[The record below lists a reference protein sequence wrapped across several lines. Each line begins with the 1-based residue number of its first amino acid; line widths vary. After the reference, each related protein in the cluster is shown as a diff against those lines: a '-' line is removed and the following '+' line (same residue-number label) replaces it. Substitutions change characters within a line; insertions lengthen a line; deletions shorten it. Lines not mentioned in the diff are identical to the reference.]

1 MYPVSARFLEHINGT
16 HHALVRARLLTTTQ
30 FGANPTGMDLP
41 ILSGDVKLSATSD
54 NKSTLEITVPG
65 DYWADVQPYGPEVWV
80 ARGVDYGDTT
90 HEMVPLGYFRIDD
103 VEQESAPYGPVRLSC
118 SDRISQLKQNRVL
131 YPFQVPEGYTHRK
144 LFERLV
150 NGRLAVGTADT
161 PDQTVAAQ
169 YIRDRFVL
177 GQQILEDW
185 TWPGMPAIV
194 GTYNDALLALYE
206 VDGAIPA
213 KTQAAILIDYRIL
226 CHATINDDWSW
237 DGMPA
242 IVNTYN
248 ETLRAENIAA
258 GSPEPTVWLQQY
270 ATAHGGTMPV
280 QTQAA
285 GIIKARLES
294 GLAINADWTWPDP
307 PQIVTQY
314 SKNILSQ
321 YPGAYND
328 RPTAITWLA
337 GYISSHGGASQPDP
351 ITWLEIYIASH
362 GGYDTINSLGYAA
375 MIQGPAV
382 PIIWSGYDPDRYFIN
397 GGPVVENSSYEF
409 MSKLADSRGC
419 VLRFDELG
427 QLNIDIREPD
437 PDSPPVYAITP
448 GRNGNLIRASRKAG
462 RDGVYNI
469 VVAYGSDIA
478 APTGYQLAY
487 NNDKNSR
494 LRWDSQFGAAPRYY
508 ASPLLRTPGE
518 AADAAATV
526 LSRYTGLPS
535 TVGLWTLPNPAIRP
549 QDAISAKIT
558 GLPETHIV
566 DVVTIP
572 LAISGAGPVEIETK
586 TLNDVVTPEDPTD
599 PGGGGGGTGQ
609 PTPLQITQEKA
620 FEITS
625 TAENSTKNWWEQF
638 SYLEDIGDGRGL
650 TGGIFGATSAT
661 GDMLELVQ
669 NYTATKPGN
678 VLASFLPGLQ
688 ACATTGMGG
697 SATSAANSNLG
708 TPFKNAW
715 AQAAQDP
722 VFQTAQINYRNQ
734 VYWTPAYNQAVAD
747 GLSNL
752 GIAIYYDTSINHGM
766 GSPAEDDGSFDDIR
780 AATSVTGGGSTSTLG
795 QTANN
800 SFSSTSSSDKTVL
813 SKFTAGATGTLTG
826 GHARLSLSAAGSA
839 STCLTVYADAS
850 GVPGARLAQS
860 SLVAVTATAETLYNY
875 VFTGASQVT
884 ITNGTSYWIGPSW
897 QDPGTITI
905 AYSRNSTASQVQA
918 VNSFAPTTF
927 GTGTASSGPVDAY
940 IDVNTGGTGSGPPG
954 QGGNEAAWLNAFL
967 DAREAVL
974 TSWGDAPVDGRVPM
988 FRALI
993 TSGNFALTTPF
1004 SWSVYGDS
1012 FTMSSDPLPYGW
1024 TGDGTGGG
1032 TGGGGTTTWPN
1043 PGVAHNI
1050 GSAPGQNSFNLGVGF
1065 DGTQTGSFVTYAKTH
1080 HDFARSEIEAGLTIP
1095 GFYELNAA
1103 GEVLLSSH
1111 PGGGKTSNNTSYA
1124 RVEYRELERDGTTKA
1139 AWDPTKGRHYI
1150 KGRSAV
1156 DSLSAP
1162 KPEMVIAQV
1171 HDASDDTAM
1180 IYRRNATT
1188 VQAKIG
1194 NSVVATLD
1202 SGAALTEFD
1211 DWMIEIVDGTINFY
1225 WNNMSTPAHSA
1236 HFPYTT
1242 TQYFKSGAYMQWNL
1256 SNGDATIGK
1265 VRLVNLEHWHTG
1277 WPQPARPAGQT
1288 GGGTS
1293 GGSTGGTGGTTA
1305 FTAKYFVATTG
1316 SDSNSGLSKAAAKA
1330 TIAGALALAGA
1341 GDTISVGAGTYT
1353 GNITINSGGSSG
1365 GGYVTI
1371 RSESPRVAVIS
1382 GTGSGSQS
1390 AVQIN
1395 AGYVRLQ
1402 DLTITGTLGSGVRYG
1417 VDVEASNVEVK
1428 NCHIYQICKFLTEG
1442 TSFQG
1447 GAGINFDQP
1456 SYSNISIDGNE
1467 IHDIGPDPGTEQ
1479 LVHGIYAGVSGSN
1492 FRIVNNL
1499 IYDCEDFGVHEFPT
1513 ASSSGLQVVNNTI
1526 SGCGRG
1532 ILHGNGG
1539 MVRNNIVY
1547 NCLSSNYDIR
1557 GTGVTSSNNFSGGGG
1572 DSSGVSGVTNGVDV
1586 KFVSITGNDYRLQ
1599 SASPCVNAGTGTGAP
1614 GTDILGVARP
1624 QGSGID
1630 AGCYELVVSGT
1641 GGTGGP
1647 VGSTGGASNADDGVE
1662 AAKILG
1668 WGPVIDGDEFAY
1680 TGPPNSRWDMYD
1692 GPGHDGNG
1700 IRTPS
1705 AYNVSN
1711 GIMTCTGDAKGNTGG
1726 MAFNGRSSKY
1736 WRLEWRV
1743 RTYSI
1748 NPQGSGHR
1756 YHAVLIL
1763 WPDSDAWPQGGEDDF
1778 YECDCEDGAF
1788 TAYIH
1793 VPGNDPGN
1801 QYAFE
1806 KLRPLDLQNWH
1817 NIAFERSKSGVTCWI
1832 DGQQAFKITDPK
1844 IQVPG
1849 PLHITTQLDNFF
1861 GSSGMEPGR
1870 MDHMWVRVYNPPS

>member
-1 MYPVSARFLEHINGT
+1 MYPVSARFLETINGT
-16 HHALVRARLLTTTQ
+16 HHALVQARLLTTTQ
-30 FGANPTGMDLP
+30 FGANPTGTDLP

-65 DYWADVQPYGPEVWV
+65 DYRDLVMPFGAEVWV
-80 ARGVDYGDTT
+80 ARGIDYGDTT
-90 HEMVPLGYFRIDD
+90 QEMVPLGYFRIDD

-131 YPFQVPEGYTHRK
+131 YPFQVPEGYTHRQ

-150 NGRLAVGTADT
+150 NGRLAVGTPDT
-161 PDQTVAAQ
+161 PEQTQAAML
-169 YIRDRFVL
+169 IRDRFIL
-177 GQQILEDW
+177 GQSVLEDW
-185 TWPGMPAIV
+185 TWSGAPAIV
-194 GTYNDALLALYE
+194 GTYNDALLALYSA
-206 VDGAIPA
+206 DGGIPA
-213 KTQAAILIDYRIL
+213 QTQAAILIDYRIL

-248 ETLRAENIAA
+248 ETLRALNIAA
-258 GSPEPTVWLQQY
+258 GSPEPTAWLQTY
-270 ATAHGGTMPV
+270 VTAHGGTMPV

-307 PQIVTQY
+307 PAIVTQY

-321 YPGAYND
+321 YPGSYSD
-328 RPTAITWLA
+328 RPTAITWL
-337 GYISSHGGASQPDP
+337 GSYVSSHGGASLPDP
-351 ITWLEIYIASH
+351 ITWLEIYIAAH

-375 MIQGPAV
+375 LIQGPAV
-382 PIIWSGYDPDRYFIN
+382 PIIWNGYDPDRYLIN

-437 PDSPPVYAITP
+437 PDTPPVYAITP
-448 GRNGNLIRASRKAG
+448 GRNGNLIKASFKAS

-487 NNDKNSR
+487 NNAPNSK

-508 ASPLLRTPGE
+508 ASPLLRTPGQ

-526 LSRYTGLPS
+526 LSRYTGLPT

-572 LAISGAGPVEIETK
+572 LAISGAGPVEIATK
-586 TLNDVVTPEDPTD
+586 TLNDVVAAEEPTD
-599 PGGGGGGTGQ
+599 DGTGGTGGGGTGQ
-609 PTPLQITQEKA
+609 PTAAQITQEKA
-620 FEITS
+620 FRLTS
-625 TAENSTKNWWEQF
+625 TAENSTVNWWEQF
-638 SYLEDIGDGRGL
+638 SYLEDIADGRGY
-650 TGGIFGATSAT
+650 TCGIAGFTSAT
-661 GDMLELVQ
+661 GDLLELVQ

-678 VLASFLPGLQ
+678 VLAPFLPGLQ
-688 ACATTGMGG
+688 TCATTGMGG
-697 SATSAANSNLG
+697 SATSAANANLG

-715 AQAAQDP
+715 AQAATDT
-722 VFQTAQINYRNQ
+722 VFQTAQITYRNQ
-734 VYWTPAYNQAVAD
+734 VYWTPAFNQAVAD
-747 GLSNL
+747 GLSPL
-752 GIAIYYDTSINHGM
+752 GLAIYYDTSINHGP
-766 GSPAEDDGSFDDIR
+766 GTPNSNDGSFDDIR
-780 AATSVTGGGSTSTLG
+780 SRTTSSGGGSGSTLG
-795 QTANN
+795 QTSN
-800 SFSSTSSSDKTVL
+800 SGASSSSSSNKTVV
-813 SKFTAGATGTLTG
+813 SKFTAASTGTLTG

-839 STCLTVYADAS
+839 STSLVVYADAA

-860 SLVAVTATAETLYNY
+860 SLVSVTSTTETLVNY
-875 VFTGASQVT
+875 VFAGAAQVA
-884 ITNGTSYWIGPSW
+884 ITSGTSYWIGPSW
-897 QDPGTITI
+897 QDPGTINV
-905 AYSRNSTASQVQA
+905 AYSRNTTASQVLA

-940 IDVNTGGTGSGPPG
+940 IDVNTGGTGSGPPS
-954 QGGNEAAWLNAFL
+954 QGGSETAWLTAFL
-967 DAREAVL
+967 ATRSAVL
-974 TSWGDAPVDGRVPM
+974 TAWGDNPVDGRIAM
-988 FRALI
+988 FTALLG
-993 TSGNFALTTPF
+993 TGNLSLTCPF
-1004 SWSVYGDS
+1004 TWSVYGDS
-1012 FTMSSDPLPYGW
+1012 FTMATDPLPYGF
-1024 TGDGTGGG
+1024 TPG
-1032 TGGGGTTTWPN
+1032 TGGGGSTTWPN
-1043 PGVAHNI
+1043 PGTAHNI

-1065 DGTQTGSFVTYAKTH
+1065 EGDPTYGTVHK
-1080 HDFARSEIEAGLTIP
+1080 DFARSQIEGGLSIP
-1095 GFYELNAA
+1095 GYYELTAA
-1103 GEVLLSSH
+1103 GEVLMSSH
-1111 PGGGKTSNNTSYA
+1111 PGGGKTSNNTNYA

-1180 IYRRNATT
+1180 IYRRSATK
-1188 VQAKIG
+1188 VEAKIG

-1202 SGAALTEFD
+1202 SGDSLTHFD
-1211 DWMIEIVDGTINFY
+1211 DWMIEIVNGTINFY

-1236 HFPYTT
+1236 HFPPTSA
-1242 TQYFKSGAYMQWNL
+1242 QYFKAGAYMQWNL

-1265 VRLVNLEHWHTG
+1265 VRLANLEHWHTG

-1288 GGGTS
+1288 GGGT
-1293 GGSTGGTGGTTA
+1293 GGSTGGGTGGGSTGGSG
-1305 FTAKYFVATTG
+1305 FTAQLFVAATG
-1316 SDSNSGLSKAAAKA
+1316 SNSNSGTSKATAKA
-1330 TIAGALALAGA
+1330 TIAGALAVAGP
-1341 GDTISVGAGTYT
+1341 GDTISVAPGTYA
-1353 GNITINSGGSSG
+1353 GNITIASGGSSG

-1371 RSESPRVAVIS
+1371 RSEVPRAAIIS
-1382 GTGSGSQS
+1382 GTGAGSQA

-1402 DLTITGTLGSGVRYG
+1402 DLTVTGTLTSGVRYG

-1428 NCHIYQICKFLTEG
+1428 NCHIVQICKFETAG
-1442 TSFQG
+1442 TGFQG
-1447 GAGINFDQP
+1447 GAGINFDQA
-1456 SYSNISIDGNE
+1456 SYTNISIDGNE
-1467 IHDIGPDPGTEQ
+1467 IHDIGPDPGVEQ
-1479 LVHGIYAGVSGSN
+1479 LVHGIYCGVAGTN

-1513 ASSSGLQVVNNTI
+1513 ASSSGIQVVNNTI

-1532 ILHGNGG
+1532 ILHGDTGI
-1539 MVRNNIVY
+1539 VRNNIVY
-1547 NCLSSNYDIR
+1547 NCLSANYDLR
-1557 GTGVTSSNNFSGGGG
+1557 GTGTTVGNNFSGG
-1572 DSSGVSGVTNGVDV
+1572 SGNTTGSGISAGVDV
-1586 KFVSITGNDYRLQ
+1586 KFVSVTGSDFRLQ
-1599 SASPCVNAGTGTGAP
+1599 SISPAVNAGTATSAP
-1614 GTDILGVARP
+1614 ATDILGVTRP
-1624 QGSGID
+1624 QGSTVD
-1630 AGCYELVVSGT
+1630 AGCYEYVATSGGAT
-1641 GGTGGP
+1641 GGGTTGS
-1647 VGSTGGASNADDGVE
+1647 GSAADGIE
-1662 AAKILG
+1662 AAKLLN
-1668 WGPVIDGDEFAY
+1668 WGAVIDGDEFAY
-1680 TGPPNSRWDMYD
+1680 SGPPNSRWDMYD

-1700 IRTPS
+1700 VRTPS
-1705 AYNVSN
+1705 AYNVAN
-1711 GIMTCTGDAKGNTGG
+1711 GILTCTGDAKGNTGG

-1743 RTYSI
+1743 RAYSI

-1763 WPDSDAWPQGGEDDF
+1763 WPDSDQWPQGGEDDF
-1778 YECDCEDGAF
+1778 YENDAEAGTF

-1793 VPGNDPGN
+1793 IPGNDPGG

-1806 KLRPLDLQNWH
+1806 DLRPLDLQNWH
-1817 NIAFERSKSGVTCWI
+1817 NIAFERSRSGVTCWI
-1832 DGQQAFKITDPK
+1832 DGQQAFQITDPK

-1849 PLHITTQLDNFF
+1849 PLHVTTQFDNFF

-1870 MDHMWVRVYNPPS
+1870 MEHMWLRIYNPPS

>member
-16 HHALVRARLLTTTQ
+16 HHALVQARLLTTTQ
-30 FGANPTGMDLP
+30 FGANPTGTDLP

-54 NKSTLEITVPG
+54 NKSTLEIVVPG
-65 DYWADVQPYGPEVWV
+65 DYRDLVLPFGTEVWV
-80 ARGVDYGDTT
+80 ARGIDYGDTT
-90 HEMVPLGYFRIDD
+90 QEMVPLGYFRIDD

-131 YPFQVPEGYTHRK
+131 YPFQVPEGYSHRK

-150 NGRLAVGTADT
+150 NGRLSVGSADT
-161 PDQTVAAQ
+161 PEQTQAAQ
-169 YIRDRFVL
+169 LIRDRFIL
-177 GQQILEDW
+177 GQPILEDW
-185 TWPGMPAIV
+185 TWSGAPAIV
-194 GTYNDALLALYE
+194 GTYNDALLALYTA
-206 VDGAIPA
+206 DGGIPA
-213 KTQAAILIDYRIL
+213 QTQAAILIDYRIL
-226 CHATINDDWSW
+226 CHAPINDDWTW

-248 ETLRAENIAA
+248 EVLRAANIAA

-270 ATAHGGTMPV
+270 ATAHGGTQPV

-294 GLAINADWTWPDP
+294 GLAINTDWTWPDP
-307 PQIVTQY
+307 PQIVTLY
-314 SKNILSQ
+314 SKQILSQ

-328 RPTAITWLA
+328 RPTAITWL
-337 GYISSHGGASQPDP
+337 GSYISSHGGASLPDP
-351 ITWLEIYIASH
+351 ITWLEIYIAAH

-382 PIIWSGYDPDRYFIN
+382 PILWNGYDPDRYFIN

-437 PDSPPVYAITP
+437 PDTPPVYAITP
-448 GRNGNLIRASRKAG
+448 GKTGNLIRASFKAS

-487 NNDKNSR
+487 NNAPNSK

-508 ASPLLRTPGE
+508 ASPLLRTPGQ

-526 LSRYTGLPS
+526 LSRYTGLPT

-572 LAISGAGPVEIETK
+572 LAISGAGPVEIATK
-586 TLNDVVTPEDPTD
+586 TLNDVVTAEEPTD
-599 PGGGGGGTGQ
+599 GGGTGGGTGGTGQ
-609 PTPLQITQEKA
+609 PTAAQITQEKA
-620 FEITS
+620 FRLTS
-625 TAENSTKNWWEQF
+625 TAENSTVNWWEQF
-638 SYLEDIGDGRGL
+638 SYLEDIGDGRGY
-650 TGGIFGATSAT
+650 TCGIFGATSAT
-661 GDMLELVQ
+661 GDLLELVQ

-678 VLASFLPGLQ
+678 ALATFIPGLTT
-688 ACATTGMGG
+688 CATTGMGS
-697 SATSAANSNLG
+697 SATTAANSNLG

-715 AQAAQDP
+715 AQAATDP

-734 VYWTPAYNQAVAD
+734 VYWTPAFNAAVAD

-752 GIAIYYDTSINHGM
+752 GLAIYYDTSINHGP
-766 GSPAEDDGSFDDIR
+766 GDASSNDGSFDDIR
-780 AATSVTGGGSTSTLG
+780 SATTNPGGGGGTSTVG
-795 QTANN
+795 QTAN
-800 SFSSTSSSDKTVL
+800 STGSSVSSSNKTVV
-813 SKFTAGATGTLTG
+813 SKFTAGSSGTLTA

-839 STCLTVYADAS
+839 STCLVVYADAA

-860 SLVAVTATAETLYNY
+860 SLVSVTSTTETLVNY
-875 VFTGASQVT
+875 VFTGAAQVA
-884 ITNGTSYWIGPSW
+884 IASGTSYWIGPSW
-897 QDPGTITI
+897 QDPGTINV
-905 AYSRNSTASQVQA
+905 AYSRAATASQVQA
-918 VNSFAPTTF
+918 VNTFAPTTF

-940 IDVNTGGTGSGPPG
+940 IDIGGGGSGTPA
-954 QGGNEAAWLNAFL
+954 QGGSESAWLTAFL
-967 DAREAVL
+967 AARSTVL
-974 TSWGDAPVDGRVPM
+974 TAWGDNPADGRISM
-988 FRALI
+988 FTALLS
-993 TSGNFALTTPF
+993 TGNFTLTCPF

-1012 FTMSSDPLPYGW
+1012 YTMATDPLPYGF
-1024 TGDGTGGG
+1024 TPG
-1032 TGGGGTTTWPN
+1032 TGGGGSTTWPN

-1065 DGTQTGSFVTYAKTH
+1065 EGDATFGTAH
-1080 HDFARSEIEAGLTIP
+1080 HDFSRSEIEGGLSIP
-1095 GFYELNAA
+1095 GYYELTAA
-1103 GEVLLSSH
+1103 GEVLMSSH
-1111 PGGGKTSNNTSYA
+1111 PGGGKTSNNTNYA

-1139 AWDPTKGRHYI
+1139 AWNPTTGRHYI

-1156 DSLSAP
+1156 DSLSGP
-1162 KPEMVIAQV
+1162 RPEMVIAQV

-1194 NSVVATLD
+1194 DSVVATLD
-1202 SGAALTEFD
+1202 SGDSLTHFD
-1211 DWMIEIVDGTINFY
+1211 DWMIEIVNGTINFY

-1236 HFPYTT
+1236 HFPPTGA
-1242 TQYFKSGAYMQWNL
+1242 QYFKAGAYMQWNL
-1256 SNGDATIGK
+1256 SNGDSTIGK

-1288 GGGTS
+1288 GGGST
-1293 GGSTGGTGGTTA
+1293 GGSTGGGTGGGSTGGSG
-1305 FTAKYFVATTG
+1305 FTAQLFVATTG
-1316 SDSNSGLSKAAAKA
+1316 NNSNSGTSKTAAKA
-1330 TIAGALALAGA
+1330 TIAGALAAAGP
-1341 GDTISVGAGTYT
+1341 GDTISVAPGTYA
-1353 GNITINSGGSSG
+1353 GNITIASGGSSG

-1371 RSESPRVAVIS
+1371 RSEVPRAAIIS
-1382 GTGSGSQS
+1382 GTGAGSQA

-1402 DLTITGTLGSGVRYG
+1402 DLTVTGTPTSGVRYG

-1428 NCHIYQICKFLTEG
+1428 NCHIVQICKFLTGG

-1447 GAGINFDQP
+1447 GAGINFDQA
-1456 SYSNISIDGNE
+1456 SYTNISIDGNE

-1479 LVHGIYAGVSGSN
+1479 LVHGIYCGVAGTN

-1513 ASSSGLQVVNNTI
+1513 ASSSGIQVVNNTI

-1532 ILHGNGG
+1532 ILHGDTGI
-1539 MVRNNIVY
+1539 VRNNIVY
-1547 NCLSSNYDIR
+1547 NCLSANYDLR
-1557 GTGVTSSNNFSGGGG
+1557 GTGTTVSNNFSGG
-1572 DSSGVSGVTNGVDV
+1572 SGNTTGSGISAGVDV
-1586 KFVSITGNDYRLQ
+1586 RFVSITGNDYRLQ
-1599 SASPCVNAGTGTGAP
+1599 AISPAVNAGTATSAP
-1614 GTDILGVARP
+1614 STDILGVTRP
-1624 QGSGID
+1624 QGSTVD
-1630 AGCYELVVSGT
+1630 AGCYEYVATSGGTT
-1641 GGTGGP
+1641 GGGTTGS
-1647 VGSTGGASNADDGVE
+1647 GSAADGIE
-1662 AAKILG
+1662 AAKLLN
-1668 WGPVIDGDEFAY
+1668 WGAVIDGDEFQY
-1680 TGPPNSRWDMYD
+1680 SGPPNSRWSMYD

-1700 IRTPS
+1700 TRDPE
-1705 AYNVSN
+1705 AYNVAN
-1711 GIMTCTGDAKGNTGG
+1711 GILTCTGTAGGSTGG
-1726 MAFNGRSSKY
+1726 MAFMGRSSKY

-1743 RTYSI
+1743 RLYSI

-1756 YHAVLIL
+1756 YHGVLIL
-1763 WPDSDAWPQGGEDDF
+1763 WPDSDQWPQGGEDDF
-1778 YECDCEDGAF
+1778 YENLADAGTF

-1793 VPGNDPGN
+1793 IPGNDPGG
-1801 QYAFE
+1801 QHAFE
-1806 KLRPLDLQNWH
+1806 DIRPLDLQNWH
-1817 NIAFERSKSGVTCWI
+1817 NVAFERSRTGVTGWI
-1832 DGQQAFKITDPK
+1832 DGQQVFKVTDSN

-1849 PLHITTQLDNFF
+1849 PLHITTQLDSFYP
-1861 GSSGMEPGR
+1861 SGMEPAKMEHQWLR
-1870 MDHMWVRVYNPPS
+1870 IYNPPS